1 MRVLHLI
8 DSLGRGG
15 SERSL
20 AELLPVLAAEG
31 VAGSVLVLDERR
43 AALAEPLVAA
53 GFIVERLAGRRLP
66 GRVRALRRR
75 LRAERPDLLHTS
87 LFASDLVGR
96 LAAGGT
102 GVPVL
107 SSVVQTSY
115 DPERWRRLRLGRLK
129 RRLVLA
135 ADGWTARHL
144 AAHLHAVS
152 RPVAEH
158 AVAHLGVGSERV
170 TVVERGRDAGRL
182 GEPGRERR
190 LRVRRELGI
199 AAEAPLLLNV
209 GRRDPVKGQEHVL
222 AAAARLAP
230 HRPDLVVLVAGRSG
244 GATARLDRLRRDLG
258 LEATVRFLGHRDDVP
273 DLLAAAD
280 VLAVSSAVEG
290 MPGVVLEAMALGVP
304 VVAFD
309 IPTVAEVVE
318 PRESALLVP
327 AGDTA
332 ALAAAIE
339 RVVGDAGLAGRLGR
353 RGREI
358 FAARFTL
365 AASARGMAALYRRL
379 VPEAG

>member
-20 AELLPVLAAEG
+20 AELLPCLAAQG
-31 VAGSVLVLDERR
+31 IAGSVLVLVERR
-43 AALAEPLVAA
+43 AALVEPLVAA
-53 GFIVERLAGRRLP
+53 GFSVERLPGRRLP
-66 GRVRALRRR
+66 GRVAALRRR

-96 LAAGGT
+96 LAAAGT

-115 DPERWRRLRLGRLK
+115 DADRWRALRLGMLK
-129 RRLVLA
+129 RRLVRA
-135 ADGWTARHL
+135 VDGWTARHL

-152 RPVAEH
+152 GPVAQH
-158 AVAHLGVGSERV
+158 AVEHLGVAAERV
-170 TVVERGRDAGRL
+170 TVVDRGRDSRRL
-182 GEPGRERR
+182 GEPGRQRR
-190 LRVRRELGI
+190 ERVRRALGLPLD
-199 AAEAPLLLNV
+199 APLVLNV
-209 GRRDPVKGQEHVL
+209 GRRDPAKGQQHLVV
-222 AAAARLAP
+222 AAADLARR
-230 HRPDLVVLVAGRSG
+230 RPDLVVLVAGRSG
-244 GATARLDRLRRDLG
+244 PATPFLDRLRRDFG
-258 LEATVRFLGHRDDVP
+258 LEGVVRFLDHRDDLP

-280 VLAVSSAVEG
+280 VLAVTSSVEG
-290 MPGVVLEAMALGVP
+290 MPGAVLEAMALGVP

-318 PRESALLVP
+318 ADDSALLVP
-327 AGDTA
+327 PGEPA

-339 RVVGDAGLAGRLGR
+339 RVLADPELAARLGR
-353 RGREI
+353 RGREL

-365 AASARGMAALYRRL
+365 AASARGMTALYRRL
-379 VPEAG
+379 VPEAS